1 MRVQEVVTQI
11 LALSHQGG
19 NDAALTAQALGW
31 LNAAYRELMDELV
44 PLAPPSLQTQAVVVT
59 NSAGNGVLPD
69 LPARV
74 LQVFDRN
81 TGAVV
86 PQVTV
91 AELAALDPMG
101 MGSGP
106 VARCVVQGTAV
117 QVHPA
122 CEATLLVVMIPV
134 AKDVLLD
141 GDEASLALPA
151 GQVHGLVWGALVWS
165 SVFERGF
172 ATASELAQFRA
183 QWQEAK
189 ARVKLAVL
197 GQVGVPLRVQGYQ
210 LV

>member
-1 MRVQEVVTQI
+1 MKKFS
-11 LALSHQGG
+11 LALSFLLALLACEEKK
-19 NDAALTAQALGW
+19 DAKK
-31 LNAAYRELMDELV
+31 
-44 PLAPPSLQTQAVVVT
+44 
-59 NSAGNGVLPD
+59 
-69 LPARV
+69 
-74 LQVFDRN
+74 
-81 TGAVV
+81 
-86 PQVTV
+86 PQD
-91 AELAALDPMG
+91 ASK
-101 MGSGP
+101 SGP
-106 VARCVVQGTAV
+106 VSV
-117 QVHPA
+117 
-122 CEATLLVVMIPV
+122 EAIVIRPTTVSESIEVAGNILPYELTEIRPEISGRVIQLNFKEGSTV